1 MEVTE
6 NLWPPPQPVIGQTS
20 SWACRGTS
28 AAAAAADDDDNLAAE
43 LI

>member
-6 NLWPPPQPVIGQTS
+6 SFWPSPQPVIGQAS

-28 AAAAAADDDDNLAAE
+28 AAAAADDNLAAE